1 MDFKKNTITLSFF
14 ALMLYG
20 GLFLSLFYFFDATN
34 FFETLF
40 SKRVAFSVVLSLKA
54 ALFASV
60 LAMILAL
67 PSGYALSRYS
77 YPFKNII
84 DTILEFPIIV
94 SPAALGAVV
103 LIFFNT
109 PLGEWIQNN
118 TQNFIFTFYGIVL
131 AQFITVYGIAVRFV
145 KNGFDMIESEIE
157 QTAHILGASE
167 TYTFFKISVPQA
179 KKAILSAFILS
190 FAKAL
195 GEFGATITVAG
206 TMAYK
211 TETLPVSI
219 YMHLEVAD
227 IKTTVALIIILVFI
241 GLASLF
247 LARMLNN
254 ASFR

>member
-1 MDFKKNTITLSFF
+1 MDFKKNTIALSFF
-14 ALMLYG
+14 ALLIYG
-20 GLFLSLFYFFDATN
+20 GLFISLFYFFDTKN
-34 FFETLF
+34 FFHTLTSNRVVF
-40 SKRVAFSVVLSLKA
+40 SIILSLKA
-54 ALFASV
+54 AFLASI
-60 LAMILAL
+60 LALILAL
-67 PSGYALSRYS
+67 PSGYALSRYD
-77 YPFKNII
+77 YPFKSII

-109 PLGEWIQNN
+109 PLGEWIENN
-118 TQNFIFTFYGIVL
+118 TKSFIFTFYGIVL
-131 AQFITVYGIAVRFV
+131 AQFITVYGIAVRFI
-145 KNGFDMIESEIE
+145 KNGFDLIDSEVE

-167 TYTFFKISVPQA
+167 VYTFFKISIPLA
-179 KKAILSAFILS
+179 KKAILSSFILS

-227 IKTTVALIIILVFI
+227 IKTTVALIIILVLI
-241 GLASLF
+241 GILSLF
-247 LARMLNN
+247 LARVLNN